1 MAKYRGICHRAK
13 HISIKYHRLR
23 RFVDDGTIVLNSIHI
38 KEQTSD
44 IFTKTLEEMQ
54 SIDLMEKLCGT

>member
-1 MAKYRGICHRAK
+1 MTKNRGISHRAK

-23 RFVDDGTIVLNSIHI
+23 TFVDDGTIVLNSIDI

-54 SIDLMEKLCGT
+54 SIDLMEKLCGN